1 MDIDKA
7 QEKVEKASGFF
18 DTLNAFIKKH
28 PIWTLIIVAVLIEGG
43 HLSWLFGHNEEQ
55 AEEPYYDEYYDDTYY
70 DEYADTTYYE
80 DDYYYEEQVQVKK

>member
-28 PIWTLIIVAVLIEGG
+28 PIWFAIIVIVA
-43 HLSWLFGHNEEQ
+43 LSELGYLGWLETHEDEYY
-55 AEEPYYDEYYDDTYY
+55 EEPYYDEYYEEGIYADSTYY
-70 DEYADTTYYE
+70 DEQLQYSE
-80 DDYYYEEQVQVKK
+80 